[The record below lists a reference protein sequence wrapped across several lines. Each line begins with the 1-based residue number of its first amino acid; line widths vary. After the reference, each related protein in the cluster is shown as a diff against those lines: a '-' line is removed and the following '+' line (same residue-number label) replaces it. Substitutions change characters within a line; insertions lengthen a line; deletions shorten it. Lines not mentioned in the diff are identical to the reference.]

1 MYHYYI
7 CNEPNGKIFQMQ
19 CRAIEKYIPSIA
31 KEKLLEDID
40 GSATQIYTLNG
51 NKITV
56 HNSNYIGAVFIE
68 SEIALEKYFN

>member
-1 MYHYYI
+1 MYRYNI
-7 CNEPNGKIFQMQ
+7 CSEADDVIFRKQ
-19 CRAIEKYIPSIA
+19 CRAIEKHIPSIS

-40 GSATQIYTLNG
+40 GSTTQIYTLNG

>member
-1 MYHYYI
+1 MYHYNI
-7 CNEPNGKIFQMQ
+7 CSEADNEIFQKQ
-19 CRAIEKYIPSIA
+19 CRAIEKNIPSIS
-31 KEKLLEDID
+31 KEKPLEDID
-40 GSATQIYTLNG
+40 GSITQIYTLNG